1 MSSTKKVA
9 RLAGLLYLLVSI
21 PGFYGLMY
29 VPSSLIARGDPGATA
44 RHIMA
49 SKTFYRSG
57 IVADLLSQV
66 LFILVALVLYRLLKG
81 VDQTLAVLMVIFLVV
96 QIPLAFAAETK
107 HLAVLTFLDN
117 PGVAAAFSEAQRN
130 ALAMAS
136 LDFYDNAILADEIFM
151 GLWLFPLGLLIWRSG
166 FLPWI
171 LGALLFVAGFAYV
184 VEAITWLLLPAYGHA
199 VAKYASQMRTLEL
212 ATPLWLLILG
222 AKDQPLP
229 D

>member
-1 MSSTKKVA
+1 MNSTKRVA
-9 RLAGLLYLLVSI
+9 RLAGLLYLLISI

-29 VPSSLIARGDPGATA
+29 VPSSLIVNGDAAATA
-44 RHIMA
+44 RNILA

-57 IVADLLSQV
+57 VVADLLCHA

-81 VDQTLAVLMVIFLVV
+81 VDKTLAVLMLILLVV
-96 QIPLAFAAETK
+96 QIPLAFAAETQ

-151 GLWLFPLGLLIWRSG
+151 GLWLFPLGVLIFRSG
-166 FLPWI
+166 FLPRI
-171 LGALLFVAGFAYV
+171 LGLLLFVAGLAYV
-184 VEAITWLLLPAYGHA
+184 AESITWLLLPAYGHA
-199 VAKYASQMRTLEL
+199 VAKYASQLRTLEL
-212 ATPLWLLILG
+212 ATPLWLLIFG